1 MIKIR
6 ATITIINIDK
16 YFFDG
21 EKSIFLQLRI
31 PFYSLGLN

>member
-6 ATITIINIDK
+6 AAITIINIDK

-31 PFYSLGLN
+31 PFYAWD